1 MGKIKSFRGLLA
13 SSGQETIHLHTNNGL
28 MGYRMKKFEVIGKQ
42 PGTEN
47 VELTGKIYSMKQ
59 PNTPSTPVTSEID
72 FSDNTLLAVAYL
84 EQNSGSN
91 YQPGPII
98 IFDNVTFNQDI
109 YLTCLDD
116 SGSAR
121 PMNYHIELEQVKL
134 DINESTVA
142 TLKDIR
148 NERLA

>member
-1 MGKIKSFRGLLA
+1 MGKVKSFRGQLA

-28 MGYRMKKFEVIGKQ
+28 MGYRMKKFEIIGKQ

-59 PNTPSTPVTSEID
+59 ASIDSEID

>member
-1 MGKIKSFRGLLA
+1 
-13 SSGQETIHLHTNNGL
+13 
-28 MGYRMKKFEVIGKQ
+28 MGYRMKKFEIIGKQ

-59 PNTPSTPVTSEID
+59 ASIDSEID